1 MMRILHI
8 SDLHFWTITCNP
20 FYLLNKRLLGNLNL
34 VTRRRWYIRQERAD
48 SFIELMEGLRPDV
61 VLVGGDLTT
70 TALESEYEKASGF
83 LSRLQSVCPDIYVI
97 PGNHDYYTFESQRK
111 GRFEQY
117 LGRYNPSSDQAVCYR
132 PINDTALVCLP
143 TVRPNLFSSRGFIS
157 KAHRDTA
164 QKILREVR
172 ERQIIVLAHYPC
184 LYTIPE
190 YHTGLTRRL
199 EGALPLRKMLGGS
212 GRSVLYLAGHV
223 HVFSHRRDPVYAN
236 VTQVTTAPLF
246 YEKNKQPGGFTEIVT
261 DKDELKIFP
270 WTYDE
275 GWTRCRESLP
285 APA

>member
-20 FYLLNKRLLGNLNL
+20 FYLLNKRLIGNLNL
-34 VTRRRWYIRQERAD
+34 VTCRRRHIRQERAG
-48 SFIELMEGLRPDV
+48 SFIELMKGLCPDV

-70 TALESEYEKASGF
+70 TALDSEYEKASGF
-83 LSRLQSVCPDIYVI
+83 LSRLQTVCPDIYVI

-111 GRFEQY
+111 GRFEKY
-117 LGRYNPSSDQAVCYR
+117 LGRYNPLSDPFVSYHS
-132 PINDTALVCLP
+132 INDIALVCLS

-157 KAHRDTA
+157 KPHRDAA
-164 QKILREVR
+164 QKILWELQEQQV
-172 ERQIIVLAHYPC
+172 IVLAHYPC
-184 LYTIPE
+184 LYTTPE

-199 EGALPLRKMLGGS
+199 EGALPLREMLGGV
-212 GRSVLYLAGHV
+212 GRSILYLAGHV
-223 HVFSHRRDPVYAN
+223 HVFSHGCDPVYAN